1 MNKSELIYRR
11 ITYSLFIILFL
22 IVTPLII
29 FYTQGYRFNFKN
41 QHIQQTGIL
50 VISSNPKKA
59 DITLN
64 DKYTEKNTPTRLENL
79 MPGNYNIKLS
89 KPGYYSW
96 EKKLPIYENYTSFA
110 ENILLWKQTTS
121 SPLTN
126 IASSGQIAISPNKQ
140 DAYFI
145 DNKGSLNFLDTASA
159 SYQAIA
165 SLGIGTI
172 IESYDWNIGGYKTL
186 LKTKNNKNQ

>member
-59 DITLN
+59 DITLVPFFG
-64 DKYTEKNTPTRLENL
+64 DMHLRCLL
-79 MPGNYNIKLS
+79 
-89 KPGYYSW
+89 
-96 EKKLPIYENYTSFA
+96 YTSP
-110 ENILLWKQTTS
+110 
-121 SPLTN
+121 SPR
-126 IASSGQIAISPNKQ
+126 
-140 DAYFI
+140 D
-145 DNKGSLNFLDTASA
+145 
-159 SYQAIA
+159 
-165 SLGIGTI
+165 
-172 IESYDWNIGGYKTL
+172 
-186 LKTKNNKNQ
+186 